1 MSYIWA
7 APAIAAGLYYLI
19 ALVAGLV
26 RLRLREPANCST
38 PPVSI
43 LKPVRGRDPRFYEAI
58 RSHATLDY
66 PCYEILFGVKDPADP
81 AIADIRRLQAEFPQR
96 DIRLVLT
103 TRDAPNGK
111 VAVLTELADLARHP
125 ILLVND
131 SDIVVEPDYLRRVV
145 APLDDPQTGVVTCL
159 YRACAESWPG
169 RWEAIGIATEFA
181 PSVLVAPLVGVDGFA
196 LGSTMVFRAAQLVAI
211 GGFAA
216 LECYLADD
224 YQLGTH
230 IARRG
235 YRVVLSPVVVATN
248 LSGASWSE
256 VWRHQLRWSRTIRVS
271 RTAGYYGYLAT
282 QAAFWSV
289 IAAIAG
295 HWGIALGA
303 MSARLATGLV
313 VGRGVLGDRQVSRY
327 WYLMPWR
334 DLWGFA
340 VWVAGL
346 SGDTVSWRG
355 QTLRLSGDGK
365 IRSKASQKSKVK
377 SQKSKVFRSEE

>member
-1 MSYIWA
+1 VSYIWA
-7 APAIAAGLYYLI
+7 APAIVAGVYYLI
-19 ALVAGLV
+19 ALVAGVV
-26 RLRLREPANCST
+26 RLRLREPLARTT

-58 RSHATLDY
+58 RSHATLNY
-66 PCYEILFGVKDPADP
+66 PGYEILFGVRDPADP
-81 AIADIRRLQAEFPQR
+81 AVADIRRLQAEFPLR
-96 DIRLVLT
+96 DIQLVLT
-103 TRDAPNGK
+103 KRDAPNGK
-111 VAVLTELADLARHP
+111 VAVLAELARLARHP

-131 SDIVVEPDYLRRVV
+131 SDILVDPDYLRRVV
-145 APLDDPQTGVVTCL
+145 APLDDPQTGLVTCL

-169 RWEAIGIATEFA
+169 CWEAIGIATEFA

-196 LGSTMVFRAAQLVAI
+196 LGSTMVFRAAQLAEI
-211 GGFAA
+211 GGFDA

-230 IARRG
+230 IARLG
-235 YRVVLSPVVVATN
+235 YRVRLSQVVVATN
-248 LSGASWSE
+248 LSGASWGE

-289 IAAIAG
+289 IAAVAG
-295 HWGIALGA
+295 HWWIALAVIG
-303 MSARLATGLV
+303 ARLAAGLV
-313 VGRGVLGDRQVSRY
+313 VGRGVLRDRQVSRF
-327 WYLMPWR
+327 WYLMPLR

-346 SGDTVSWRG
+346 SGDTVDWRG
-355 QTLRLSGDGK
+355 QKLRLSADGK
-365 IRSKASQKSKVK
+365 VTFLPQ
-377 SQKSKVFRSEE
+377 

>member
-1 MSYIWA
+1 VSYIWA
-7 APAIAAGLYYLI
+7 APAMVAGVYYLI
-19 ALVAGLV
+19 ALMAALA
-26 RLRLREPANCST
+26 RLRLREPLARGT

-43 LKPVRGRDPRFYEAI
+43 LKPVRGRDPGFYEAI

-66 PCYEILFGVKDPADP
+66 PGYEILFGVKDPADP
-81 AIADIRRLQAEFPQR
+81 AVADIRRLQAEFPQR
-96 DIRLVLT
+96 DIQLVLT

-111 VAVLTELADLARHP
+111 VAVLVELASLARYP

-145 APLDDPQTGVVTCL
+145 APLEDPQTGVVTCL

-181 PSVLVAPLVGVDGFA
+181 PSVLVAPLVEVDGFA
-196 LGSTMVFRAAQLVAI
+196 LGSTMVFRAAQLADI

-216 LECYLADD
+216 LESYLADD
-224 YQLGTH
+224 YQLGTR
-230 IARRG
+230 IARLG
-235 YRVVLSPVVVATN
+235 YRVRLSPVVVATN

-282 QAAFWSV
+282 QAAFWSAV
-289 IAAIAG
+289 AAAAG
-295 HWGIALGA
+295 HWWIALTV
-303 MSARLATGLV
+303 MSTRVATGLV

-327 WYLMPWR
+327 WYLIPLR
-334 DLWGFA
+334 DLWGFTI
-340 VWVAGL
+340 WVAGL
-346 SGDTVSWRG
+346 TGDTVHWKGRKMH
-355 QTLRLSGDGK
+355 LSPDGK
-365 IRSKASQKSKVK
+365 IVK
-377 SQKSKVFRSEE
+377 ES

>member
-1 MSYIWA
+1 VSYIWA

-26 RLRLREPANCST
+26 RLRLREPVSRST
-38 PPVSI
+38 PLVSI

-66 PCYEILFGVKDPADP
+66 PGYEILFGVKDPADP
-81 AIADIRRLQAEFPQR
+81 AVADIRRLQAEFPQR
-96 DIRLVLT
+96 DIRLVMT

-181 PSVLVAPLVGVDGFA
+181 PSVLVAPLVGVDSFA
-196 LGSTMVFRAAQLVAI
+196 LGSTMVFRASQLAEI

-224 YQLGTH
+224 YQLGTQ
-230 IARRG
+230 IARLG
-235 YRVVLSPVVVATN
+235 YRVALSQVVVATN

-289 IAAIAG
+289 VAAMGG
-295 HWGIALGA
+295 HWEIALA
-303 MSARLATGLV
+303 VMIARLAAGLV
-313 VGRGVLGDRQVSRY
+313 VGRGVLKDPQVSRY
-327 WYLMPWR
+327 WYLMPLR
-334 DLWGFA
+334 DLWGFS

-346 SGDTVSWRG
+346 SGDAVEWRG
-355 QTLRLSGDGK
+355 QRLRLLADGK

>member
-1 MSYIWA
+1 MAGGLRSRATLAVSYIWA

-19 ALVAGLV
+19 ALAAGLA
-26 RLRLREPANCST
+26 RLRLREPLARST
-38 PPVSI
+38 PAVSI

-66 PCYEILFGVKDPADP
+66 PGYEVLFGVKDPADP
-81 AIADIRRLQAEFPQR
+81 AVADIRRLQAEFPQR

-103 TRDAPNGK
+103 TRNAPNRK
-111 VAVLTELADLARHP
+111 VAVLTELAGLARYP

-196 LGSTMVFRAAQLVAI
+196 LGSTMVFRAAQLAAI
-211 GGFAA
+211 GGFPA

-224 YQLGTH
+224 YQLGAR
-230 IARRG
+230 IARLG
-235 YRVVLSPVVVATN
+235 YRVVLSQVVVATN

-289 IAAIAG
+289 IAVVAG
-295 HWGIALGA
+295 HAWIALAVIG
-303 MSARLATGLV
+303 ARLAAGLV
-313 VGRGVLGDRQVSRY
+313 VGRGVLRDAQVSRY
-327 WYLMPWR
+327 WYLMPLR

-346 SGDTVSWRG
+346 SGDAVEWRG
-355 QTLRLSGDGK
+355 QKLRLSGDGK
-365 IRSKASQKSKVK
+365 IR
-377 SQKSKVFRSEE
+377 